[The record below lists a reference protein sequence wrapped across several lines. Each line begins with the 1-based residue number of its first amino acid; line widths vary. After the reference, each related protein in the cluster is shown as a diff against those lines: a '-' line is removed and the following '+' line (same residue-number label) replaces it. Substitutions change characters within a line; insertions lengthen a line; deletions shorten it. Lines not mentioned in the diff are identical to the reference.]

1 MKPTLLMPLLLVFV
15 ACSEQAP
22 TPTATPPPNPS
33 KAVELK
39 MDPASSAGVTVD
51 APVIYENL
59 AVYMIHREGAEPQ
72 AEYITLEEGLKAGT
86 VKVTEKEQR
95 DVNELLIQNDSDRPL
110 YVQSGDLVR
119 GGQQDRAIA
128 QDFVVPPN
136 SKPMPISSF
145 CVEQGRWETRA
156 GEDARGFDVSGGAG
170 QLVSKEMKLATRLDK
185 DQEKVWKEVADS
197 NEATRGGAEFRDV
210 GGVSLS
216 TSLSL
221 VQSDETVQKSVD
233 EYAVKLKNLPEGKS
247 DVVGFAFCINGEIN
261 TIEIYHDPGL
271 FAKLWPKLLRS
282 AGAEALSKKS
292 EKKSGGVP
300 TPEAVLAFINQ
311 ERASAKKTEEK
322 SGDRMSVTV
331 YDKKEAV
338 IFESKDLEGNVVR
351 CQVIKK

>member
-1 MKPTLLMPLLLVFV
+1 MRPTLMLPLLLLCV
-15 ACSEQAP
+15 ACEEQTRP
-22 TPTATPPPNPS
+22 GPPPTSVVSN
-33 KAVELK
+33 KA
-39 MDPASSAGVTVD
+39 PASLAGLTVA
-51 APVIYENL
+51 APVTHENL
-59 AVYMIHREGAEPQ
+59 AVYLIHRKGAEPQ

-95 DVNELLIQNDSDRPL
+95 EVNELLIQNDSDKPL

-156 GEDARGFDVSGGAG
+156 GEDARGFDRSGGAG
-170 QLVSKEMKLATRLDK
+170 QLVSKEMKLAARLDK
-185 DQEKVWKEVADS
+185 DQEKVWKEVAES
-197 NEATRGGAEFRDV
+197 NEATRGSVEFEFQDVAEGPV
-210 GGVSLS
+210 S
-216 TSLSL
+216 TSLWL
-221 VQSDETVQKSVD
+221 LQSDETVQKSVN
-233 EYAVKLKNLPEGKS
+233 EYAGKLKDLLEGKS

-271 FAKLWPKLLRS
+271 FAKLWPKLLKS

-292 EKKSGGVP
+292 EKKTGATP

-311 ERASAKKTEEK
+311 ERASAKKSEEK

-331 YDKKEAV
+331 YDKMDAA